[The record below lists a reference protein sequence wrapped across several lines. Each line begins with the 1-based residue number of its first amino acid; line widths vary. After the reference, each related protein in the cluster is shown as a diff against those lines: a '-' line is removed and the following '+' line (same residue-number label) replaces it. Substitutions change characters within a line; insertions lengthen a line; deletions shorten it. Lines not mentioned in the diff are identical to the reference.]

1 MYRCLIALLMRSYCL
16 LTSCLFLLTES
27 ETIDSDDDDSQSS
40 DSESSDDSQS
50 SDDTAVTP
58 AAGLHC
64 LLWIKNTFKNYSQF
78 RQNSTRARQ

>member
-40 DSESSDDSQS
+40 DSESSDSESSDSESSDSQS

-58 AAGLHC
+58 APGLHC
-64 LLWIKNTFKNYSQF
+64 LLWIKNTF
-78 RQNSTRARQ
+78 